1 MWSRRYLV
9 VHHSVKLVQFSSEIV
24 MKAAFMWTPAVAQV
38 TGDATA
44 SHQALPRVTRKA
56 LRVTKT
62 PTVTKTNNTT
72 YTDLTETFRRDR
84 PMYVHDLALNTC
96 DPDACFDEFN
106 DDDGL
111 DSLENDCTNAGLTI
125 VAMGKDTRR
134 WLKGYNI
141 L

>member
-1 MWSRRYLV
+1 
-9 VHHSVKLVQFSSEIV
+9 
-24 MKAAFMWTPAVAQV
+24 MKTAFMWTPAVAQK

-62 PTVTKTNNTT
+62 PTNTKANNRTSLSADT
-72 YTDLTETFRRDR
+72 IVSDWLAI
-84 PMYVHDLALNTC
+84 HDPLNDAKYLALNTC
-96 DPDACFDEFN
+96 DPDFCMDEFN
-106 DDDGL
+106 DVDD
-111 DSLENDCTNAGLTI
+111 EYEGLTI

>member
-1 MWSRRYLV
+1 
-9 VHHSVKLVQFSSEIV
+9 

-84 PMYVHDLALNTC
+84 PMYVHDLAQNTC
-96 DPDACFDEFN
+96 DPDFCMDEFN
-106 DDDGL
+106 DVDD
-111 DSLENDCTNAGLTI
+111 EYEGLTI

>member
-1 MWSRRYLV
+1 
-9 VHHSVKLVQFSSEIV
+9 
-24 MKAAFMWTPAVAQV
+24 MKAAFMWTPATAQV

-44 SHQALPRVTRKA
+44 SHAGLPRSVRKT
-56 LRVTKT
+56 LRL
-62 PTVTKTNNTT
+62 PKTNNRTSDSGH
-72 YTDLTETFRRDR
+72 TDLTETFRRDR

-111 DSLENDCTNAGLTI
+111 DSLENDCMNAGLTI

>member
-1 MWSRRYLV
+1 
-9 VHHSVKLVQFSSEIV
+9 
-24 MKAAFMWTPAVAQV
+24 MKAAFMWTPAVAQT

-62 PTVTKTNNTT
+62 PTNTKANNRTQDAADQVI
-72 YTDLTETFRRDR
+72 TDWLAIHD
-84 PMYVHDLALNTC
+84 PMNDAKYLALNTC
-96 DPDACFDEFN
+96 DPDFCMDEFN
-106 DDDGL
+106 DVDD
-111 DSLENDCTNAGLTI
+111 EYEGLTI